1 MEVDFMYRKAR
12 KSNCNNGNSEKKY
25 INWEKQEAFFIDWNS
40 LRTKN
45 VNGKLLKKRLT
56 KGSPGNSVSSIK
68 SPRKWF
74 WLDICPWKPVYWIR
88 YQSDWIS
95 RRRLRGN
102 FFILVGPMETEF
114 KNGKHKGNNFKH
126 SKLMKINFIK
136 NMSLDCILN
145 WWQTSYSSSFYE
157 KPMRKKTVVFKSM
170 KPKSMTK
177 IVRILTSLSKMRKK
191 HFVGEKS
198 METTLTATSSK
209 ASNVLYLNSGVI
221 TFIDEITKNIDF
233 IW

>member
-1 MEVDFMYRKAR
+1 MEVAFMYRKAM
-12 KSNCNNGNSEKKY
+12 KSNSNNGNSEKKH

-56 KGSPGNSVSSIK
+56 KGSPWNSVSSIK

-74 WLDICPWKPVYWIR
+74 WLDICPWKPVY
-88 YQSDWIS
+88 
-95 RRRLRGN
+95 

-114 KNGKHKGNNFKH
+114 KSGKHKGNNFKH

-145 WWQTSYSSSFYE
+145 WWQTTYSSSFHE

-177 IVRILTSLSKMRKK
+177 IVRILTSLSEMHEK

-198 METTLTATSSK
+198 METTLIAASSK
-209 ASNVLYLNSGVI
+209 ASNFLYWDSGVI
-221 TFIDEITKNIDF
+221 TFIDEITKIIDF